1 MGNYNINIQRKLDDL
16 GDTSDFLDTMYSHAY
31 VPLIKKAHQNHWEI
45 SYTDW

>member
-1 MGNYNINIQRKLDDL
+1 MGDYNINILRSDDH
-16 GDTSDFLDTMYSHAY
+16 GDTSDFLDTMHSHAY